1 MEMVDTYALG
11 AYAERLESSSL
22 SPSTIIPSSLAVEQ
36 LVLVQSS
43 EVRVLG
49 WEPTGCS
56 SVGRALGLGPRGR
69 QFKPDYPDHTER
81 QTDRRR

>member
-1 MEMVDTYALG
+1 MEMVDTLDLESS
-11 AYAERLESSSL
+11 AERLESSSL
-22 SPSTIIPSSLAVEQ
+22 SPSTIIPSSLVVAHQ
-36 LVLVQSS
+36 ILVLTG
-43 EVRVLG
+43 EVRILG
-49 WEPTGCS
+49 WEPSGCS